1 MGKRLVLGTARGF
14 APTTTRVLSR
24 GIVALAAAIAALAFA
39 PHPGLAKS
47 TPAPNSPSVGQVEVD
62 CNLSSTGS
70 GSDNNLVY
78 TETCN
83 SAIDNS
89 SALPI
94 IANMYNGQNT
104 ISGGAYV
111 LSATITGSGPT
122 GYPYGTILGY
132 SGNGT
137 QGSDD
142 YPGDPVN
149 NNNGDDP
156 FTQGSNV
163 QVMDYASVTNN
174 GAVGYPIGQNLNTGG
189 VVYAASFGADGFD
202 DTDGST
208 DHKVSNDNFS
218 GTQGGPVTFDLESG
232 ASVTAYGDDTNIS
245 NADQYLP
252 PTLSGIGAFSFG
264 GNGING
270 KENDTDYGGYGG
282 NAGAVTVNDAGT
294 ITMTNDINGL
304 TPTYGIYAV
313 SGGGEGANYTN
324 YAVGAGGNGGSIN
337 IYVAGPISD
346 DAPNGIG
353 IVAESLGGNSDFDD
367 KNGGD
372 DASGAGDGG
381 TVYTEIQN
389 GGSVSVSGGVSI
401 GVLAVSAAGN
411 ADNGWQGSGG
421 AVTVQVDQGGSINT
435 SGSGN
440 SLSVGVL
447 AISSGSIGDIEPSAS
462 SNVNTAFP
470 GTPGDVTVT
479 NYGSITTSGSMAIGV
494 AALSVGGASI
504 VTNATSGGT
513 SNLGDSDVSYG
524 GFSGQTATVTN
535 NGSITTTGGSAYGIV
550 ALSVGGG
557 GGLLN
562 LENADQAVAYVGSS
576 TTATDGGNGAN
587 VSITNSGN
595 VTTGDGSAGGKAAIG
610 IVAQSIG
617 GGGGDSGAPAFF
629 VGGHDSSGDGGGN
642 GGTVTYNGAFGSEI
656 TTYDTNALGI
666 LAQSIGGGG
675 GNGANAGGIFVAVG
689 GQGGNGGNGG
699 AVNVNPD
706 DQSTGNITTLGDF
719 SAGIV
724 AQSIGGGG
732 GNGGGSTT
740 VGVAVSAAIGGSG
753 GNGGTGGTVNLFN
766 QGTITTAG
774 NQAHGIV
781 AQSIGG
787 GGGTGGAA
795 NSYSAGV
802 ITLSIAVGGTGGGG
816 NNGGAV
822 TVTNNYH
829 IYTGC
834 IDLAAGC
841 GYANSGASV
850 TNGADSA
857 GIVAQSIGG
866 GGGNGGDASA
876 TSLSVPAPDV
886 PVTISA
892 DFAVGGD
899 GGSASAGNTV
909 TVNNAGQIATAGDG
923 SYGILAQSVGGG
935 GGNGGDSTATAYALE
950 GPATSIK
957 FAFALGG
964 KGGGGGAGGNVTVT
978 NGADSNCPGCNGQIY
993 TFGEDAAGILAQS
1006 IGGGGGTGSTGTAAD
1021 NSPNLGGTTGKSID
1035 VTTGVGG
1042 NGGSG
1047 SSGGTVTVT
1056 NDQGSSIVTVGSGA
1070 QGILAQSIGGGGGT
1084 AGGGSGAAS
1093 NDFFQGNLS
1102 VGGTGGS
1109 GNNGGTVN
1117 VTNAGYIS
1125 TGGLYTNAA
1134 GFGIVTGGDGIGI
1147 LAQSIGGG
1155 GGAGGSS
1162 DAAATINIAGQVEN
1176 ALNPPSAEYGV
1187 NLSIGGKG
1195 NSGGN
1200 GGTINVSN
1208 TGSLYT
1214 KGIRAYGVEAQ
1225 SIGGGGGNGGAATS
1239 TSNSTLGGLGQNEKG
1254 EEQNGT
1260 YDADLSVGGWGGA
1273 SGNGGTVTVDNSGIL
1288 QTFGYGAHA
1297 IFAQSIGGGGGVG
1310 GEGTVD
1316 NTTTVGLGIQ
1326 SGGGAGNGGNGGVI
1340 TVTNTGSILTA
1351 GDDAYG
1357 ILAQSIGGGGGE
1369 GGVGCTNSASAGL
1382 QGVSASACLGSGN
1395 GATLNTAPWN
1405 DSSDFTFDLGGN
1417 SGAYGNGN
1425 TISLGTAAAPLT
1437 GVITTFGARAIGIA
1451 AQSIGGGGGL
1461 AGASSVNIVA
1471 VTPETG
1477 DAGNGGGIGF
1487 YSNTN
1492 ITTYGAGAW
1501 GMMLQSIGAGGGFAG
1516 DASQSFNTLQ
1526 ANDVTTSSSS
1536 GDTVDGGDVE
1546 GTIGGNITTYGTNA
1560 IGVFAQ
1566 SVGGG
1571 GGVYEDNGGLTV
1583 GNDGNAASYY
1593 GTGGEISITQ
1603 ASGTTID
1610 TKGDGSIGI
1619 FAQSTGNAP
1628 QWQQGIGLYI
1638 WGNVIGG
1645 SGPGSAGI
1653 ELSGGLSGGGDWS
1666 GLGNY
1671 VIIENTATLT
1681 TQDGVNG
1688 IALETDD
1695 GVTTLYNNGTIEG
1708 SLIFGAS
1715 YDPSLNTGNS
1725 NIDSATLS
1733 AQSAANN
1740 DGIFDSGSTVT
1751 VPSFT
1756 NSGTM
1761 NILGP
1766 AAIGTTTDNGNF
1778 TQNGSGVLGVQ
1789 IDSLADQTADL
1800 LSVTGAANIAGAIA
1814 PAGYQSLLPG
1824 TYTIATANGL
1834 SLSAS
1839 VQQPLLFT
1847 WTLDQAGNSG
1857 TISPAQNFAT
1867 PLGATNSLTSDQLS
1881 LAKYLASA
1889 WNNSDSALAST
1900 FATLSQIPVGG
1911 ESTLKALAQAF
1922 SASATQGELLA
1933 LKNSEGGILGASMS
1947 CPLFSGATTL
1957 VTEGSCV
1964 WVRVG
1969 GQAINQYATG
1979 DNPGF
1984 STTGAIYRIGGEQEF
1999 APGWFISGA
2008 MGEDSTWSSEGISS
2022 SSGQTYD
2029 GSLSLKRQ
2037 TGNLLFAGSFAV
2049 ANGSYRNNRVVEL
2062 PNVFAVLKSDSSAF
2076 MVGSRLRAAYEI
2088 PFANWYLRPYGDLDI
2103 LNINTPSFRE
2113 NGNSTYAL
2121 AVRSNDSTNVV
2132 ISPMVEIGGRTD
2144 FGTQGYLRAFAD
2156 LGISVLPGNNRTV
2169 RASFADANPA
2179 DGYFSSTVDSPS
2191 VLGNADLGL
2200 QLYRI
2205 DGLELRADYSTQ
2217 IGSDFFAQGG
2227 TLKLAYHF

>member
-1 MGKRLVLGTARGF
+1 
-14 APTTTRVLSR
+14 
-24 GIVALAAAIAALAFA
+24 
-39 PHPGLAKS
+39 LAKS
-47 TPAPNSPSVGQVEVD
+47 TPAPNSPSVGQVGVD

-83 SAIDNS
+83 SAIDSS

-122 GYPYGTILGY
+122 GNSYGTILGY

-163 QVMDYASVTNN
+163 QVMDYASVTSNP
-174 GAVGYPIGQNLNTGG
+174 AVGYPIGQNLNTGG
-189 VVYAASFGADGFD
+189 VVYAASFGANGFD

-218 GTQGGPVTFDLESG
+218 GTEGGPVTFDLESG

-245 NADQYLP
+245 LNGQYLP

-324 YAVGAGGNGGSIN
+324 YAVGAGGTGGPIA
-337 IYVAGPISD
+337 IYVSGPISD

-372 DASGAGDGG
+372 DASGAGNGG
-381 TVYTEIQN
+381 NVYTEIQN
-389 GGSVSVSGGVSI
+389 GGSVSVSGSVSI
-401 GVLAVSAAGN
+401 GVMAVSAAGN
-411 ADNGWQGSGG
+411 ADNGWEGSGG
-421 AVTVQVDQGGSINT
+421 SVTVQVDQGGSIST

-447 AISSGSIGDIEPSAS
+447 AISAGSLGDIDPSAG

-479 NYGSITTSGSMAIGV
+479 NNGSITTSGSMAVGV

-535 NGSITTTGGSAYGIV
+535 NGSITTTGGGAYGIV

-562 LENADQAVAYVGSS
+562 LENADQQIAYVGSS

-587 VSITNSGN
+587 VSVTNSGS

-629 VGGHDSSGDGGGN
+629 VGGHDSSGDGGGS
-642 GGTVTYNGAFGSEI
+642 GGTVTYNGESGNEI

-675 GNGANAGGIFVAVG
+675 GNGANADGIFVAVG
-689 GQGGNGGNGG
+689 GQGGSGGNGG
-699 AVNVNPD
+699 SVNVNPD
-706 DQSTGNITTLGDF
+706 DQSTGNITTLGEF
-719 SAGIV
+719 SAGILAQSV
-724 AQSIGGGG
+724 GGGGGNGGDSTTVSPSVSVSIGGEGGSGGTGGTVNVYNLGTITTVGNQAHGIIAQSIGGGG
-732 GNGGGSTT
+732 GNGGSANSYGAGLLTIE
-740 VGVAVSAAIGGSG
+740 VAVGGVG
-753 GNGGTGGTVNLFN
+753 GNGGN
-766 QGTITTAG
+766 A
-774 NQAHGIV
+774 
-781 AQSIGG
+781 
-787 GGGTGGAA
+787 
-795 NSYSAGV
+795 
-802 ITLSIAVGGTGGGG
+802 
-816 NNGGAV
+816 GAV
-822 TVTNNYH
+822 TVTNDYH

-834 IDLAAGC
+834 ANVASGCDYGNTGAA
-841 GYANSGASV
+841 AQ
-850 TNGADSA
+850 TGADSI
-857 GIVAQSIGG
+857 GILAQSVGG
-866 GGGNGGDASA
+866 GGGNGGAAKAASL
-876 TSLSVPAPDV
+876 TLPSGDV
-886 PVTISA
+886 PVTL
-892 DFAVGGD
+892 AVDLSIGGA
-899 GGSASAGNTV
+899 GGSASSGNTV
-909 TVNNAGQIATAGDG
+909 TVNDAGQIVTGGDA

-935 GGNGGDSTATAYALE
+935 GGNGGDSTATADAIE
-950 GPATSIK
+950 GEEPSGKIAV
-957 FAFALGG
+957 ALGG
-964 KGGGGGAGGNVTVT
+964 DGGGGGDGGNVTVT
-978 NGADSNCPGCNGQIY
+978 TGQDSNCGGCNAQIY
-993 TFGEDAAGILAQS
+993 TFGENATGILAQS
-1006 IGGGGGTGSTGTAAD
+1006 VGGGGGTAAAGNASD
-1021 NSPNLGGTTGKSID
+1021 NSPNLGGTTGSALDVTFGLGGSGGIGGSGGSVTVSND
-1035 VTTGVGG
+1035 SGSTIVTTG
-1042 NGGSG
+1042 SG
-1047 SSGGTVTVT
+1047 S
-1056 NDQGSSIVTVGSGA
+1056 
-1070 QGILAQSIGGGGGT
+1070 QGILAQSIGGGGGAA
-1084 AGGGSGAAS
+1084 AGGSAAAS
-1093 NDFFQGNLS
+1093 NDTYQFNLS
-1102 VGGTGGS
+1102 VGGNGGS
-1109 GNNGGTVN
+1109 GNNGGNVN
-1117 VTNAGYIS
+1117 VTNGGSIA

-1134 GFGIVTGGDGIGI
+1134 GYGVVTGGDGIGI

-1155 GGAGGSS
+1155 GGVAGSS
-1162 DAAATINIAGQVEN
+1162 DAAATINAAGQVED
-1176 ALNPPSAEYGV
+1176 ALNPPGTSWSA
-1187 NLSIGGKG
+1187 NLSIGGFG
-1195 NSGGN
+1195 GSGGN
-1200 GGTINVSN
+1200 GGSVTVSN
-1208 TGSLYT
+1208 TGILTT
-1214 KGIRAYGVEAQ
+1214 KGIRAYGIEAQ

-1239 TSNSTLGGLGQNEKG
+1239 ASNSVLGGTSTADDGSTKGQ
-1254 EEQNGT
+1254 T
-1260 YDADLSVGGWGGA
+1260 YSADIGVGGSGGA
-1273 SGNGGTVTVDNSGIL
+1273 SGSGGTITVNNSGTL
-1288 QTFGYGAHA
+1288 QTYGYGAHA

-1310 GEGTVD
+1310 AEGTVD
-1316 NTTTVGLGIQ
+1316 DTTTLGIGEQ
-1326 SGGGAGNGGNGGVI
+1326 VSGSGGNGGNGNSI
-1340 TVTNTGSILTA
+1340 TVTQSGSILTA

-1369 GGVGCTNSASAGL
+1369 GATGCTNSASAGI
-1382 QGVSASACLGSGN
+1382 QGIAASACTGNGN
-1395 GATLNTAPWN
+1395 GATVNTAPWN
-1405 DSSDFTFDLGGN
+1405 DASDVTLDLGGN
-1417 SGAYGNGN
+1417 SSAYGNGN
-1425 TISLGTAAAPLT
+1425 TITLGTAAAPLT
-1437 GVITTFGARAIGIA
+1437 GAITTYGARAFGIA

-1461 AGASSVNIVA
+1461 AAAANQNISA
-1471 VTPETG
+1471 VTFYTG
-1477 DAGNGGGIGF
+1477 DAGNGETIDVDMAA
-1487 YSNTN
+1487 SAP
-1492 ITTYGAGAW
+1492 ITTYGNGAY
-1501 GMMLQSIGAGGGFAG
+1501 GMMLQSIGGGGGFAG
-1516 DASQSFNTLQ
+1516 DSSMPLATPI
-1526 ANDVTTSSSS
+1526 ANYLSANPIN
-1536 GDTVDGGDVE
+1536 GDTVSGRSITVDLADDIFTSGDDAH
-1546 GTIGGNITTYGTNA
+1546 GL
-1560 IGVFAQ
+1560 FLQ
-1566 SVGGG
+1566 SLGGG
-1571 GGVYEDNGGLTV
+1571 GGAYGDNNVLNV
-1583 GNDGNAASYY
+1583 GNDQSASSVAQYD
-1593 GTGGEISITQ
+1593 GAGGEITVDQTAGNIN
-1603 ASGTTID
+1603 ASGP
-1610 TKGDGSIGI
+1610 GSIAI
-1619 FAQSTGNAP
+1619 FAQSSGNDPALQSP
-1628 QWQQGIGLYI
+1628 IDITINGY
-1638 WGNVIGG
+1638 VDGG
-1645 SGPGSAGI
+1645 SGQGSAGVY
-1653 ELSGGLSGGGDWS
+1653 LSGGISGNYTGGGTAENLITVSSS
-1666 GLGNY
+1666 GVLGSAAGVY
-1671 VIIENTATLT
+1671 GTAVASNDSVVSLVNNGAVTGSVVFGQSSYSNATVTSTFTNNFDFVSGATVTAASLT
-1681 TQDGVNG
+1681 
-1688 IALETDD
+1688 
-1695 GVTTLYNNGTIEG
+1695 NNGTMD
-1708 SLIFGAS
+1708 IFA
-1715 YDPSLNTGNS
+1715 P
-1725 NIDSATLS
+1725 
-1733 AQSAANN
+1733 
-1740 DGIFDSGSTVT
+1740 GI
-1751 VPSFT
+1751 
-1756 NSGTM
+1756 
-1761 NILGP
+1761 
-1766 AAIGTTTDNGNF
+1766 IGTTTDTGDF
-1778 TQNGSGVLGVQ
+1778 TQNSTGVLEVQ
-1789 IDSLADQTADL
+1789 VKSLPNQISDL
-1800 LSVTGAANIAGAIA
+1800 LAVSGTANIAGTIV
-1814 PAGYQSLLPG
+1814 PSGDQSLLPG
-1824 TYTIATANGL
+1824 TYTIATANTL
-1834 SLSAS
+1834 NLSAS

-1847 WTLDQAGNSG
+1847 WTLAQDGNSA

-1867 PLGATNSLTSDQLS
+1867 PLGAPNSLNSDQLS
-1881 LAKYLASA
+1881 LANYLASA
-1889 WNNSDSALAST
+1889 WTHNDKALAGT

-1911 ESTLKALAQAF
+1911 ESKLKALAQAF

-1964 WVRVG
+1964 WVRIG
-1969 GQAINQYATG
+1969 GQAINQYASG

-1984 STTGAIYRIGGEQEF
+1984 STTGTVYRIGGEQEF

-2029 GSLSLKRQ
+2029 GSLALKRQ
-2037 TGNLLFAGSFAV
+2037 TGNWLFAGSFAV

-2076 MVGSRLRAAYEI
+2076 MVGGRLRAAYEI
-2088 PFANWYLRPYGDLDI
+2088 PFANWYLRSYGDLDI

-2132 ISPMVEIGGRTD
+2132 ISPMVELGGRTN
-2144 FGTQGYLRAFAD
+2144 FGNQGYLRAFAD
-2156 LGISVLPGNNRTV
+2156 LGLSVLPGNNRTV

-2179 DGYFSSTVDSPS
+2179 DGTFSSTIDSPD

-2200 QLYRI
+2200 QLYRM

-2217 IGSDFFAQGG
+2217 IGGDFFAEGG